1 MTFEQPG
8 SIFQVP
14 ARFVLRR
21 MLGRGGMGVVY
32 EAIDSDHQTT
42 VALKTL
48 LHLSSDSLLLL
59 KREFRAL
66 QDLIHPNLVRF
77 SELHEHAGCW
87 FFTMELVE
95 GSDFLTYVSAADSPL
110 GTSTGSGTEQ
120 SNETTTSV
128 DDTIPGGHWSSN
140 REAAEDTVVDPG
152 HASNGSSK
160 SSSSSGPLKFNE
172 ARLRSALVQLA
183 EGLSALHRAKKVHR
197 DIKPSAD
204 AGCRSLRKKGDTGR
218 LRTWC
223 GMLPARFT
231 AGSCAAVLGQSLNSS
246 D

>member
-14 ARFVLRR
+14 ARFVLQR

-32 EAIDSDHQTT
+32 EAVDSDHQTS

-66 QDLIHPNLVRF
+66 ADLIHPNLIRLG
-77 SELHEHAGCW
+77 ELHEHAGCW

-95 GSDFLTYVSAADSPL
+95 GSDFLTYVSEADALLEPP
-110 GTSTGSGTEQ
+110 TGSGP

-128 DDTIPGGHWSSN
+128 DNTVVAEHWSLN
-140 REAAEDTVVDPG
+140 TETAEDTIVEPRHDRN
-152 HASNGSSK
+152 ASSK
-160 SSSSSGPLKFNE
+160 SSPSSQPLKFNE
-172 ARLRSALVQLA
+172 VRLRSALVQLA

-197 DIKPSAD
+197 V
-204 AGCRSLRKKGDTGR
+204 
-218 LRTWC
+218 
-223 GMLPARFT
+223 RF
-231 AGSCAAVLGQSLNSS
+231 L
-246 D
+246 